1 MSETKWYLIS
11 SLDDYSRRILYADLW
26 EQESSWAHIA
36 ALQAVI
42 TQFGCP
48 AQFYVDNHSIFRF
61 VERRDSVWHKSQQTE
76 EEAKVQWKEVL
87 QSLGVKTIYA
97 LSPQAKGKVERSY
110 GWIQDHLVRTCTRE
124 GIKEIQEAREVLY
137 EEIYCYNYKRVHS
150 TTGQIPAVRF
160 EKAIKDKQSLFRNFK
175 PQISLEDIFCL
186 KFKRTI
192 SPYRKIS
199 FKKLIFQVPQVPI
212 GEEVELRISFTPKGG
227 MAKIRFWYQNRF
239 IEEKTVKASDLKLGV
254 RF

>member
-1 MSETKWYLIS
+1 
-11 SLDDYSRRILYADLW
+11 LDDYSRRILYADLW
-26 EQESSWAHIA
+26 EQESSWAHIV

-61 VERRDSVWHKSQQTE
+61 VERRDSVWYKSQKKE

-87 QSLGVKTIYA
+87 QSLGVKVIYA

-137 EEIYCYNYKRVHS
+137 EEIYRYNYKRVHS

-160 EKAIKDKQSLFRNFK
+160 EKAIKNKQSLFRAFK
-175 PQISLEDIFCL
+175 PKITLEDIFCL
-186 KFKRTI
+186 RFKRTV

-199 FKKLIFQVPQVPI
+199 FKNLKFQVPKVPI
-212 GEEVELRISFTPKGG
+212 GEEVELRISFSPKEDI
-227 MAKIRFWYQNRF
+227 AKIRFWYKGQF
-239 IEEKTVKASDLKLGV
+239 IEEKIVKTSDLKLGV
-254 RF
+254 